1 MKDAKRL
8 HQLYMKDIRSVLV
21 KRGVCSRLEYTG
33 SAYEGT
39 KVRRSVADWD
49 LEFDIMVIL
58 RCEGDDLGLQVFIDL
73 LVYYTH

>member
-1 MKDAKRL
+1 MKEVKRL
-8 HQLYMKDIRSVLV
+8 HKLYIEDIRRVLAE
-21 KRGVCSRLEYTG
+21 RGVCSRLEYTG

-58 RCEGDDLGLQVFIDL
+58 RCEADDLQVFIAL